1 MKANST
7 EEDRHSA
14 LLVRDAMESAVS
26 ELPSLHGL
34 VSAAVTQGRR
44 RKARARLAIAAGSAC
59 AAGMVVVAS
68 LTLSGG
74 DGARSTVRPAAVVTP
89 SPGESPGPVQPKPY
103 RTPVHLYSTARE
115 EQKLAGLTAVE
126 RTRRAEFQQ
135 KAAVLLDQ
143 LLPDTVG
150 LIRPVYF
157 DEGQYQGETE
167 GGKVFYVALSVR
179 RSDGG
184 PGPRPCS
191 RNLIKGGSCENVTLP
206 GTTKA
211 TSLRLFFR
219 SPDVLSTAVGFV
231 YANSDVVLTVFP
243 GVGTSGSSPI
253 TGKELLA
260 VAGDSRFL
268 GLVHDATQLPS
279 YR

>member
-1 MKANST
+1 MKDNIT
-7 EEDRHSA
+7 EEDRHST
-14 LLVRDAMESAVS
+14 LLVRDAMESAVA

-59 AAGMVVVAS
+59 AAGAVVVAS

-74 DGARSTVRPAAVVTP
+74 DGARSTVRPAAT
-89 SPGESPGPVQPKPY
+89 SPHESPGLVQPKPY
-103 RTPVHLYSTARE
+103 RTPVHWYSTARE
-115 EQKLAGLTAVE
+115 EQILEGLTAVE

-150 LIRPVYF
+150 LIRPVYSN
-157 DEGQYQGETE
+157 EAEYQGETE
-167 GGKVFYVALSVR
+167 GGKVFYVVLSVR
-179 RSDGG
+179 PSDGG

-191 RNLIKGGSCENVTLP
+191 GSFGKAGSCENVTLL
-206 GTTKA
+206 GGIKA
-211 TSLRLFFR
+211 TSLRLFVR
-219 SPDVLSTAVGFV
+219 SPDVMSTEVAFV
-231 YANSDVVLTVFP
+231 YANSDVVFNVYP
-243 GVGTSGSSPI
+243 GVGNSGSSPI
-253 TGKELLA
+253 TGKELMA
-260 VAGDSRFL
+260 AAGDSRFL

>member
-1 MKANST
+1 MKDNIT
-7 EEDRHSA
+7 EEDRHST
-14 LLVRDAMESAVS
+14 LLVRDAMESAVA

-59 AAGMVVVAS
+59 AAGAVVVAS

-74 DGARSTVRPAAVVTP
+74 DGARSTVRPAAT
-89 SPGESPGPVQPKPY
+89 SPHESPGLVQPKPY
-103 RTPVHLYSTARE
+103 RTPVHWYSTARE
-115 EQKLAGLTAVE
+115 EQRLEGLTAVE

-157 DEGQYQGETE
+157 DETQYQGETE
-167 GGKVFYVALSVR
+167 GGKVFHVALSVR
-179 RSDGG
+179 PSGGG

-191 RNLIKGGSCENVTLP
+191 GSFGKAGSCENVTLL
-206 GTTKA
+206 GGIKA
-211 TSLRLFFR
+211 TSLRLFVR
-219 SPDVLSTAVGFV
+219 SPDVMSTEVAFV
-231 YANSDVVLTVFP
+231 YANSDVVFNVYP
-243 GVGTSGSSPI
+243 GVGNSGSSPI
-253 TGKELLA
+253 TGKELMA
-260 VAGDSRFL
+260 AAGDSRFL

>member
-1 MKANST
+1 MKDNIT
-7 EEDRHSA
+7 EEDRHST
-14 LLVRDAMESAVS
+14 LLVRDAMESAVA

-59 AAGMVVVAS
+59 TAAAVAVAV

-74 DGARSTVRPAAVVTP
+74 DGARSSVRPAAT
-89 SPGESPGPVQPKPY
+89 SPHESPGPIQPKPY
-103 RTPVHLYSTARE
+103 RTPVHIYSTARE
-115 EQKLAGLTAVE
+115 EQHLKGLTAVE

-157 DEGQYQGETE
+157 DKTQYQGETE
-167 GGKVFYVALSVR
+167 DGKVFTIIFSVR
-179 RSDGG
+179 PPSSG
-184 PGPRPCS
+184 PAPWPCS
-191 RNLIKGGSCENVTLP
+191 GSFRNGGSCENVTLR
-206 GTTKA
+206 GGIKA
-211 TSLRLFFR
+211 TSLRMFVR
-219 SPDVLSTAVGFV
+219 SPDVMSTAVTFA
-231 YANSDVVLTVFP
+231 YANSDVIIDVFP
-243 GVGTSGSSPI
+243 EVGTSGSSPI
-253 TGKELLA
+253 TRKELLA
-260 VAGDSRFL
+260 AAGDSRFL
-268 GLVHDATQLPS
+268 DLVRDATQLPS

>member
-1 MKANST
+1 MKDKIT
-7 EEDRHSA
+7 EEDHHST
-14 LLVRDAMESAVS
+14 LLVRDAMESAVA

-59 AAGMVVVAS
+59 AAAAVVVAS

-74 DGARSTVRPAAVVTP
+74 DGARSTVRPAATLP
-89 SPGESPGPVQPKPY
+89 NESPGPVQPKPY
-103 RTPVHLYSTARE
+103 RTPVHLDSAARE
-115 EQKLAGLTAVE
+115 EQHLEGLTPVE
-126 RTRRAEFQQ
+126 RTRQAEFQQ

-150 LIRPVYF
+150 LIRPVYL
-157 DEGQYQGETE
+157 DATDYQGETE

-179 RSDGG
+179 PYDGG

-191 RNLIKGGSCENVTLP
+191 GTFTKGGSCENVTLP
-206 GTTKA
+206 GAIKA
-211 TSLRLFFR
+211 TSLRMFVR
-219 SPDVLSTAVGFV
+219 SPDVMSTEVGFV
-231 YANSDVVLTVFP
+231 YANSKVVFTVYP
-243 GVGTSGSSPI
+243 GVGSGSSPI

-260 VAGDSRFL
+260 IAGDSRFL

-279 YR
+279 RRHTTS

>member
-1 MKANST
+1 MKDNIT

-14 LLVRDAMESAVS
+14 LLVRDAMESAVA

-59 AAGMVVVAS
+59 AAGVVVVAS

-74 DGARSTVRPAAVVTP
+74 DGARSTVRPAAT
-89 SPGESPGPVQPKPY
+89 SPHESPGPVRPKPY
-103 RTPVHLYSTARE
+103 RTPVHRYSTARE
-115 EQKLAGLTAVE
+115 EQRLKGLTSVE
-126 RTRRAEFQQ
+126 RTRQAEFQQ

-150 LIRPVYF
+150 LIRPVY
-157 DEGQYQGETE
+157 DDRVEYQGETE
-167 GGKVFYVALSVR
+167 GGKVFHVDFFVAPSE
-179 RSDGG
+179 GG
-184 PGPRPCS
+184 SGPRPCS
-191 RNLIKGGSCENVTLP
+191 GSFIKGGSCENVTLP
-206 GTTKA
+206 GGIKA
-211 TSLRLFFR
+211 TSLRLFVR
-219 SPDVLSTAVGFV
+219 SPDVMSTEVAFV
-231 YANSDVVLTVFP
+231 YANSDVIFTVYP
-243 GVGTSGSSPI
+243 DVGTSGSSPI

-260 VAGDSRFL
+260 AASDSRFL

-279 YR
+279 YK